1 MKNLLAGRRP
11 DLEDHTHYHGV
22 DSAEKHLRVDLALE
36 EFLSKIRRVGSEEV
50 LVGKSFERI
59 LYSDLRS
66 KSNLPQRARSTRDG
80 YAVKISR
87 KSSPPGSIF
96 RLIGDVRIGVAPNVL
111 LRAGEAVLIAT
122 GSHIPKGANSVL
134 MREYSLVEGRNLRAT
149 RPIQIGENILKAG
162 EDISKGSTVLSRG
175 EQLRAQHIALLT
187 EIGIRKVRVFKKP
200 RIAFFSTGDELI
212 DAEKKI
218 PPGSPKIFDSNRPF
232 VKSLITE
239 LGAQAVDLGI
249 AKDNYDQ
256 IKRKV
261 IAGLAFDALILSAG
275 SSMGERDYAS
285 RAIESIKGIHLLTH
299 GVAMRPS
306 SPTGLAV
313 FKGRPVILLPGFPT
327 SAIVS
332 FFVFAMPAIMKI
344 SGRKSTKPPLIQA
357 RMLDRYE
364 GKLGVKH
371 YVRVRVEPNHGGY
384 AAAIVRP
391 TEAFHSSW
399 MGRANGIAI
408 FDEESSP
415 VKPGQIVNVML
426 IAEIR
431 DS

>member
-1 MKNLLAGRRP
+1 MKNLLARRRP
-11 DLEDHTHYHGV
+11 DLDHTHYHGV
-22 DSAEKHLRVDLALE
+22 DSAEKHLRVDLALK
-36 EFLSKIRRVGSEEV
+36 EFLSKIRPVGSEEV
-50 LVGKSFERI
+50 PIGESLGRI
-59 LYSDLRS
+59 IYSDLQS
-66 KSNLPQRARSTRDG
+66 GSNLPQRARSTRDG
-80 YAVKISR
+80 YAVKISG

-96 RLIGDVRIGVAPNVL
+96 RVIGDVRIGVSPNVL

-122 GSHIPKGANSVL
+122 GSYLPKGANSVL
-134 MREYSLVEGRNLRAT
+134 MREYSFVKGRNLRAN
-149 RPIQIGENILKAG
+149 RPIRIGENILKAG
-162 EDISKGSTVLSRG
+162 EDVRKGSTVLSRG
-175 EQLRAQHIALLT
+175 MQLRAQHIALLT

-200 RIAFFSTGDELI
+200 IIAFFSTGDELV

-218 PPGSPKIFDSNRPF
+218 SPGSPKIFDSNRPF
-232 VKSLITE
+232 VKSMITK
-239 LGAQAVDLGI
+239 LGAQPVDLGI
-249 AKDNYDQ
+249 VSDNYDQ

-261 IAGLAFDALILSAG
+261 ITGLASDALILSAG

-285 RAIESIKGIHLLTH
+285 RAIGSIKGIKLLTH

-306 SPTGLAV
+306 SPTGLAML
-313 FKGRPVILLPGFPT
+313 KRKPVILLPGFPT

-344 SGRKSTKPPLIQA
+344 SGRKSTKPPLIKA

-371 YVRVRVEPNHGGY
+371 FVRVRVEPNHGEY
-384 AAAIVRP
+384 ATTIVRP
-391 TEAFHSSW
+391 TEAFYSSW
-399 MGRANGIAI
+399 MGKANGIAI

-426 IAEIR
+426 IGEIQ